1 MDKTKSVRSKRKTMG
16 VFSTQQAAEQAKQ
29 HLSNLFSGDES
40 KIAFITPGD
49 PNVDLKLKDELTAM
63 GSSGISVHIISI
75 IVSLILGVAFWGFMY
90 NAGSLMFVHEALI
103 SFMGV
108 VCVFLLIGVIVGVLI
123 AYTPSRNAVIAPVK
137 NAVANGK
144 WVIIAYPQS
153 KEETAATID
162 YFNQLEATPS

>member
-1 MDKTKSVRSKRKTMG
+1 MDKTSNVRSKRKTMG
-16 VFSTQQAAEQAKQ
+16 IFSTQQAAEQAKQ
-29 HLSNLFSGDES
+29 HLSNLYSGDDS
-40 KIAFITPGD
+40 KIAFITPAD
-49 PNVDLKLKDELTAM
+49 PEVDNKLKDELTAM

-75 IVSLILGVAFWGFMY
+75 VVSLVLGVAFWYFMY
-90 NAGSLMFVHEALI
+90 SSGSLMFVHEALV

-108 VCVFLLIGVIVGVLI
+108 VCVFLLIGVIVGVFI
-123 AYTPSRNAVIAPVK
+123 AYTPSRNAIIEPVK

-162 YFNQLEATPS
+162 YFNKAESSAH

>member
-1 MDKTKSVRSKRKTMG
+1 MDKTKNVRSKRKTMG
-16 VFSTQQAAEQAKQ
+16 IFTTQQAAEQAKQ
-29 HLSNLFSGDES
+29 HLSNLFSGDDS

-49 PNVDLKLKDELTAM
+49 PSVDSKLKDELTAM
-63 GSSGISVHIISI
+63 GSSGFSVHFITV
-75 IVSLILGVAFWGFMY
+75 IVSLILGVVFWAIMY
-90 NAGSLMFVHEALI
+90 NAGSLMFIHEPLI

-123 AYTPSRNAVIAPVK
+123 AYTPGRNAVIGTVK
-137 NAVANGK
+137 RAIENGK

-162 YFNQLEATPS
+162 YFNKLENVS

>member
-1 MDKTKSVRSKRKTMG
+1 MDKTKNVRTKRKTMS
-16 VFSTQQAAEQAKQ
+16 VFTTQQAAEQAKQ

-49 PNVDLKLKDELTAM
+49 PDVDSKLKDELTAM
-63 GSSGISVHIISI
+63 GSSGFSMHFISV
-75 IVSLILGVAFWGFMY
+75 IVSLILGGAFWAVMY
-90 NAGSLMFVHEALI
+90 NAGSLMFVHEPLV

-123 AYTPSRNAVIAPVK
+123 AYTPSRNAVIGPVK

-153 KEETAATID
+153 KSEIKATID
-162 YFNQLEATPS
+162 YFDKLETTPN